1 MRYVILFFLL
11 IEAFFGHGRPATA
24 YDLTPVIREELA
36 VLPLEPVEDYLIRLD
51 QDVQRLLPRWDPMA
65 WAQNGVGFNP
75 ADGLKYLLSIG
86 FKEVV
91 LNFRLLIQIIA
102 LAGVCSVLHRLH
114 TAWLS
119 ENVTDLAYAMTY
131 LVIIGLAVG
140 SFVTTLQLARETL
153 DSAGSFLFAIMPLI
167 FSLLMA
173 AGGLGSAAVLHPM
186 VFAGVTLIIH
196 AIKDYLLPLIY
207 IGGVIGLAG
216 HLAEGFPLSRLA
228 GLVRTVVIGGLGLLM
243 TIFLGVISIQ
253 GLGAAVSDGVSLR
266 TAKFLTGSFLPV
278 VGGALADS
286 MELAAGC
293 SLVIKNALGTFGA
306 LVVLFVCLLPMVK
319 IYAIAIIYRLASA
332 LVQPLGQERL
342 SQALQE
348 IANTFTLVFGAL
360 SIAGMMF
367 FISLTVLVTVG
378 NFSAML
384 R

>member
-1 MRYVILFFLL
+1 M
-11 IEAFFGHGRPATA
+11 
-24 YDLTPVIREELA
+24 
-36 VLPLEPVEDYLIRLD
+36 
-51 QDVQRLLPRWDPMA
+51 
-65 WAQNGVGFNP
+65 
-75 ADGLKYLLSIG
+75 
-86 FKEVV
+86 
-91 LNFRLLIQIIA
+91 
-102 LAGVCSVLHRLH
+102 
-114 TAWLS
+114 
-119 ENVTDLAYAMTY
+119 
-131 LVIIGLAVG
+131 
-140 SFVTTLQLARETL
+140 
-153 DSAGSFLFAIMPLI
+153 
-167 FSLLMA
+167 
-173 AGGLGSAAVLHPM
+173 
-186 VFAGVTLIIH
+186 
-196 AIKDYLLPLIY
+196 
-207 IGGVIGLAG
+207 AG

-253 GLGAAVSDGVSLR
+253 GLGAAVSDGASLR

-348 IANTFTLVFGAL
+348 IANTLLWSGAL

-367 FISLTVLVTVG
+367 YLIDCIVTVG
-378 NFSAML
+378 NSFTML

>member
-1 MRYVILFFLL
+1 M
-11 IEAFFGHGRPATA
+11 
-24 YDLTPVIREELA
+24 
-36 VLPLEPVEDYLIRLD
+36 LPLEPVEDYLIRLD

-153 DSAGSFLFAIMPLI
+153 DSAGSFLFAIMPVI